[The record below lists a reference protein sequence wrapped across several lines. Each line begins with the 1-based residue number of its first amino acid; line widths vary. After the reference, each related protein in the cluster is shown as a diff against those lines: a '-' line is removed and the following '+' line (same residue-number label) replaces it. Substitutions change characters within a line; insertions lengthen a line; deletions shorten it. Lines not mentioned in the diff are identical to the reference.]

1 MVHCQPRHYQVSSA
15 TLEWPIA
22 VEYTWV
28 PTINPFSPRPAKT
41 VHFVSLLCLTLYD
54 FTRQGRASGW
64 ERVKQL
70 LCRSNLEERVSY
82 CSILSGLVLMFVQTS
97 FFIYL
102 YIYFLVRRNF
112 LGVSKDYWGPLE
124 NIEKIDLEAVEVV
137 ESVRNL
143 PGLK

>member
-1 MVHCQPRHYQVSSA
+1 
-15 TLEWPIA
+15 
-22 VEYTWV
+22 
-28 PTINPFSPRPAKT
+28 
-41 VHFVSLLCLTLYD
+41 
-54 FTRQGRASGW
+54 
-64 ERVKQL
+64 
-70 LCRSNLEERVSY
+70 
-82 CSILSGLVLMFVQTS
+82 MFVQTS